1 MRRSLA
7 GGCTGPRSAGAIP
20 GRAVTSLGMAMASI
34 PLTPVDA
41 VRITILMDNVSDP
54 LLFPAE
60 HVERTTWFHH
70 LARPR
75 VASAVTDDGLPD
87 ALIAQPGFS
96 ALVRVTTGGRE
107 RTILFDA
114 GVTPTGVIENM
125 RRLEILPGAIET
137 IVLSHGHWD
146 HVAGMEGIAK
156 ELGPRNLPVLIHPD
170 FWRRR
175 RIAIPGIE
183 PAALP
188 STSRSALEG
197 LGFEI
202 VEDAQPSFLLDGSVL
217 VTGEVDRTTPFE
229 TGFMGHEAHVHGS
242 WEPDPL
248 ILDDQAIVMRLA
260 DRGLVVLTGCGH
272 AGIVNVVKHAQRL
285 TGETAVAA
293 VMGGFHLSGPMFEPD
308 HRADGRRLRRA
319 PARAPDACA
328 LHRLESSAPPRAS
341 FPGGVRPERRRDD
354 DHALSR
360 RAHRVGSGNT
370 AGTGGLFESARSL
383 VVSRSRS
390 AVKCAARPRS
400 FAIQP
405 LRAEQTLRIS

>member
-1 MRRSLA
+1 
-7 GGCTGPRSAGAIP
+7 
-20 GRAVTSLGMAMASI
+20 MASI

-54 LLFPAE
+54 LLFPTE

-114 GVTPTGVIENM
+114 GVTPAGVVENM
-125 RRLEILPGAIET
+125 RRLEILPRAIET

-229 TGFMGHEAHVHGS
+229 TGFMGHQAHVHGS

-260 DRGLVVLTGCGH
+260 GRGLVVLTGCGH

-293 VMGGFHLSGPMFEPD
+293 VMGGFHLSGPMFEPVIEPTVAAFD
-308 HRADGRRLRRA
+308 ALQPELLM
-319 PARAPDACA
+319 PAHCTGWKAV
-328 LHRLESSAPPRAS
+328 HRL
-341 FPGGVRPERRRDD
+341 
-354 DHALSR
+354 
-360 RAHRVGSGNT
+360 AHRFPEAFVQ
-370 AGTGGLFESARSL
+370 
-383 VVSRSRS
+383 S
-390 AVKCAARPRS
+390 AVGTT
-400 FAIQP
+400 I
-405 LRAEQTLRIS
+405 TL